1 MRCKK
6 PNFIFILM
14 DDMGWRDLSC
24 SGSTFYETPNIDK
37 LCREGMFF
45 SNAYASCPVCSPSR
59 ASYLTGKYP
68 ARLSLTD
75 WIDTT
80 GKFHPLKVKLIEA
93 DYIHHIPKGER
104 TIANA
109 LHDAGYATWH
119 VGKWHL
125 GEGEFTPENFGFEK
139 NIGGCSWGHPHDGYF
154 SPYNIKNLK
163 NGPEGEYLTDRITD
177 EAISLIKSD
186 EERPFFLSLCHY
198 AVHAPIQAK
207 PEDIERF
214 KRKAHEL
221 GLDKEKAIFKG
232 EYIKRE
238 KFERYVQR
246 RMIQSDPAYAAM
258 IWNLDQNIGR
268 LVEALKESGKADN
281 TVIFFTSDNGG
292 LSTSEGSPTCN
303 LPASEG
309 KGWMYEGGV
318 RVPMFAVYPNHI
330 SKFSRC
336 DIPITTTDFY
346 PTILDLA
353 GLELESEYHCDGV
366 SIVPLLRG
374 ESIPKRPIFWHYPH
388 YGNQGGTPGSSVVL
402 GQYKLIEFFEKEKPE
417 LYDLSC
423 DFSEKNNI
431 ADKMPE
437 KTTELLEILH
447 KWQKDVCARI
457 PKKNPDY
464 KE

>member
-1 MRCKK
+1 MICKK

-139 NIGGCSWGHPHDGYF
+139 NIGGCDWGHPHDGYF
-154 SPYNIKNLK
+154 SPYNIKNLE
-163 NGPEGEYLTDRITD
+163 NGPDGEYLTDRITD
-177 EAISLIKSD
+177 EAINLIKSD

-221 GLDKEKAIFKG
+221 GLDKEQAIFKG

-238 KFERYVQR
+238 KFERYVER

-268 LVEALKESGKADN
+268 LIEGLQESGKADN

-353 GLELESEYHCDGV
+353 GLELENEYHCDGV
-366 SIVPLLRG
+366 SIVPLLKG
-374 ESIPKRPIFWHYPH
+374 ESIPQRPIFWHYPH

-402 GQYKLIEFFEKEKPE
+402 GRYKLIEFFEKEKPE

-437 KTTELLEILH
+437 KTAELLEVLH
-447 KWQKDVCARI
+447 KWQNDVCARI
-457 PKKNPDY
+457 PKKNTHY
-464 KE
+464 RE

>member
-163 NGPEGEYLTDRITD
+163 NGPDGEYLTDRITD
-177 EAISLIKSD
+177 EAINLIKSD

-207 PEDIERF
+207 TEDIERF

-318 RVPMFAVYPNHI
+318 RVPMFAVYPEHI

-336 DIPITTTDFY
+336 DTPITTTDFY

-353 GLELESEYHCDGV
+353 GLELENEYHCDGV
-366 SIVPLLRG
+366 SIVPLLKG

-402 GQYKLIEFFEKEKPE
+402 GRYKLIEFFEKEKPE

-423 DFSEKNNI
+423 DFGEKNNI

-437 KTTELLEILH
+437 KTAELLEVLH
-447 KWQKDVCARI
+447 KWQNDVGARI
-457 PKKNPDY
+457 PEKNHYY